1 LKCKICSKKIIFKIN
16 IKNMIIKQVKLR
28 SGELA
33 PFDRVK
39 IERAIE
45 LACDAV
51 GELNKEF
58 ISKITDDIIAD
69 IIKACGENIEMRI
82 PAVEVIQDFVE
93 KHLMKDSRY
102 EIAKAFIL
110 YREKQSEKRDEK
122 KEKLLEQFEKH
133 SMKVIKANGKKELFE
148 LKKIK
153 AVFKRA
159 VAGYEE
165 FCFFDDLVEAFKRN
179 IVDEIKTSD
188 INKLLVKTCIDLVT
202 IENIHW
208 QEVAGRIALF
218 NLYKEAIRNRKILH
232 NDVYSPKSVLALFHD
247 YIKSGLYAKELRE
260 TYSDE
265 EILLAAKSIDA
276 KLDLTYGYTTVLS
289 LQKRYLLNP
298 NKIIKELPQEMYF
311 FVGLFMAIPEP
322 KESRVKTAVEMYLA
336 CAQQKISLAT
346 PSLMN
351 ARTTFHQLSSCFK
364 LNVDDDLRAIYH
376 SIENIAQISKFG
388 GGVGVYLGNI
398 RARGSA
404 IRGVMGMSGGVNPW
418 IKVINDTAIAVN
430 QLGSRLGAISV
441 TLDIWHHD
449 IYDFLDLQTETGDIR
464 SKAFDIFPAISVPD
478 LFMQRLQNNEEITL
492 FDPYEINKLYGKCLQ
507 DTFGQ
512 EFEKFYAILE
522 KDHRIMM
529 RKTVPAKELF
539 KKFLKVVVET
549 GMPYVFFRD
558 TVNRMNPNKHAGN
571 IYSSQLCT
579 EICQN
584 TSASKF
590 LEETLEDG
598 KVLIKYE
605 PGDTVV
611 CNLASINVAKV
622 NEKEMIDKIIPIA
635 MRILDNVIT
644 LNYYPIK
651 EAQRTAMRYRSVG
664 LGYLG
669 LAEYLAVQK
678 IAYDSP
684 DARKITDELFSQYA
698 YATYRASVDLAKER
712 GNYPLYK
719 GSEYDNGKILGKTA
733 DWFEKNTKDGKLWQ
747 KLFADMKI
755 SGVRFAYNTAPA
767 PNTSTAG
774 VVGTTA
780 ALLPIYKKFFVETNL
795 SAPTVRVAPKLSK
808 ENFWFYKEY
817 INMDMN
823 EVIDMMTILYKWID
837 QSISFEWMID
847 PSRVSP
853 AQLYEYYI
861 KSWKSGIKTVYYVRS
876 LSGEV
881 KDDCVSCSG

>member
-1 LKCKICSKKIIFKIN
+1 
-16 IKNMIIKQVKLR
+16 MVD
-28 SGELA
+28 
-33 PFDRVK
+33 FDRSK
-39 IERAIE
+39 IEHAIG
-45 LACDAV
+45 LACDANAV
-51 GELNKEF
+51 TSKEF
-58 ISKITDDIIAD
+58 IPGMVDEVVAD
-69 IIKACGENIEMRI
+69 LSAHVAKTSEAHI
-82 PAVEVIQDFVE
+82 PSVEEVQDFVE
-93 KHLMKDSRY
+93 KNLMKEGMY
-102 EIAKAFIL
+102 EVAKAYIL
-110 YREKQSEKRDEK
+110 YRNKQSEKREEK
-122 KEKLLEQFEKH
+122 KEKLVEQFEKN
-133 SMKVIKANGKKELFE
+133 SMKVTKADGKKELFE

-153 AVFKRA
+153 AVFEKA
-159 VAGYEE
+159 VVGYEE
-165 FCFFDDLVEAFKRN
+165 HCTFEDLIEAFKKN

-218 NLYKEAIRNRKILH
+218 NLYKEAIRNRNITHEKI
-232 NDVYSPKSVLALFHD
+232 YSPEAVLALFHE
-247 YIKSGLYAKELRE
+247 YIEKGLYAKELRE
-260 TYSDE
+260 AYSDE
-265 EILLAAKSIDA
+265 DILLAAKSISLE
-276 KLDLTYGYTTVLS
+276 LDLSYGYTTILS

-311 FVGLFMAIPEP
+311 FVGLFMAIPET
-322 KESRVKTAVEMYLA
+322 KETRVKTAIEMYLA
-336 CAQQKISLAT
+336 CAEQKVSLAT

-398 RARGSA
+398 RARGSF
-404 IRGVMGMSGGVNPW
+404 IRNVAGMSGGVNPW
-418 IKVINDTAIAVN
+418 VKVINDTAIAVN

-441 TLDIWHHD
+441 TLDIWHLD
-449 IYDFLDLQTETGDIR
+449 IFDFLDLQTETGDIR

-478 LFMQRLQNNEEITL
+478 LFMRRLTADQELTL
-492 FDPYEINKLYGKCLQ
+492 FDPYEVRKLHGKSLQ
-507 DTFGQ
+507 DCFGE
-512 EFEKFYAILE
+512 EFEKFYEILE
-522 KDHRIMM
+522 KDERITLK
-529 RKTVPAKELF
+529 KTVKAKELF
-539 KKFLKVVVET
+539 KRFLKVVVET

-558 TVNRMNPNKHAGN
+558 TVNRANPNKHAGN

-590 LEETLEDG
+590 VEETLEDG
-598 KVLIKYE
+598 KILIKYE

-622 NEKEMIDKIIPIA
+622 NTQEEIEKVLPVA

-644 LNYYPIK
+644 MNYYPIE
-651 EAQRTAMRYRSVG
+651 EARRTAMRYRSVG

-669 LAEYLAVQK
+669 LAEFLAVNK
-678 IAYDSP
+678 IAYDSEQ
-684 DARKITDELFSQYA
+684 ARTVTDELFSKYA
-698 YATYRASVDLAKER
+698 LATYRASVDLAKER
-712 GNYPLYK
+712 GPYPLYE
-719 GSEYDNGKILGKTA
+719 GSEYSKGKILDK
-733 DWFEKNTKDGKLWQ
+733 DLEWFEKNTKDGEAWK
-747 KLFADMKI
+747 KLFADMKEF
-755 SGVRFAYNTAPA
+755 GVRFAYNTAPA

-795 SAPTVRVAPKLSK
+795 SAPTVRVAPHLSQ

-823 EVIDMMTILYKWID
+823 EVIDMMAVLYKWID

-847 PSRVSP
+847 PSKVSP

-861 KSWKSGIKTVYYVRS
+861 KSWSKGIKTVYYVRS

-881 KDDCVSCSG
+881 KDNCVSCSG

>member
-1 LKCKICSKKIIFKIN
+1 MPLKKI
-16 IKNMIIKQVKLR
+16 KLR
-28 SGELA
+28 NGDIVE
-33 PFDRVK
+33 FERIK
-39 IERAIE
+39 IEKAIE
-45 LACDAV
+45 AACDAV
-51 GELNKEF
+51 GELDKDF
-58 ISKITDDIIAD
+58 IGKMTDNVLAD
-69 IIKACGENIEMRI
+69 LKMHCSDRAGEYILT
-82 PAVEVIQDFVE
+82 VEDVQDCVE
-93 KHLMKDSRY
+93 KQLMREGRY
-102 EIAKAFIL
+102 EVAKAFIL
-110 YREKQSEKRDEK
+110 YRNKQSEKREEK
-122 KEKLLEQFEKH
+122 KEQLLEQFEEH
-133 SMKVIKANGKKELFE
+133 SLQVIKSNGKKELFN
-148 LKKIK
+148 LKKIQ
-153 AVFKRA
+153 AVFDMA
-159 VAGYEE
+159 VAGYESYCT
-165 FCFFDDLVEAFKRN
+165 FADLLEAFKKN
-179 IVDEIKTSD
+179 IVDDIKTSD

-202 IENIHW
+202 VENIHW
-208 QEVAGRIALF
+208 QEVAGRVALF
-218 NLYKEAIRNRKILH
+218 NIYKEAIRNRKIQH
-232 NDVYSPKSVLALFHD
+232 AEIYSPESVLALFHE
-247 YIKSGLYAKELRE
+247 YIQNGLYAKELRE
-260 TYSDE
+260 TYTDA
-265 EILLAAKSIDA
+265 EILLAAGSINKD
-276 KLDLTYGYTTVLS
+276 LDMTYGYTTVLS

-298 NKIIKELPQEMYF
+298 NKVIKELPQEMYF

-322 KESRVKTAVEMYLA
+322 PETRVATAIEMYLA
-336 CAQQKISLAT
+336 CAEQKISLAT

-441 TLDIWHHD
+441 TLDIWHYD

-464 SKAFDIFPAISVPD
+464 SKAFDVFPAVSIPD
-478 LFMQRLQNNEEITL
+478 LFMRRLQNNEEITL
-492 FDPYEINKLYGKCLQ
+492 FDPHEIQSIYGKCLQ
-507 DTFGQ
+507 DSFNKDFE
-512 EFEKFYAILE
+512 EFYQLLE
-522 KDHRIMM
+522 KDDRLKM
-529 RKTVPAKELF
+529 KKKVSAKELF

-558 TVNRMNPNKHAGN
+558 TVNRLNPNQHAGN

-590 LEETLEDG
+590 VEEALEDG
-598 KVLIKYE
+598 KILIKYE

-622 NEKEMIDKIIPIA
+622 NDIETIRKIIPIA

-644 LNYYPIK
+644 LNYYPIQ
-651 EAQRTAMRYRSVG
+651 EAKRTALRYRSVG

-669 LAEYLAVQK
+669 LAEYLATQK

-684 DARKITDELFSQYA
+684 EARLVADKLFSQYA
-698 YATYRASVDLAKER
+698 YATYRASVDLASER
-712 GNYPLYK
+712 GAYPLYP
-719 GSEYDNGKILGKTA
+719 GSEYSKGMILGKTA
-733 DWFEKNTKDGKLWQ
+733 AWFAKNTTDGALWE
-747 KLFADMKI
+747 KLFVDMKV
-755 SGVRFAYNTAPA
+755 SGVRFGYTTAPA

-795 SAPTVRVAPKLSK
+795 SAPTVRVAPKLNK
-808 ENFWFYKEY
+808 ENFWYYKEY

-823 EVIDMMTILYKWID
+823 EVIDMMAILYKWID

-853 AQLYEYYI
+853 AQLYEYYL
-861 KSWKSGIKTVYYVRS
+861 KTWTQGIKTVYYVRS

-881 KDDCVSCSG
+881 KEDCVSCSG